1 MAKTLVVGDIH
12 LKAYDILP
20 QVDEILADDENI
32 SRVVFAGDLCDEWG
46 VDVEHGSH
54 RRREHAGRRRWRCQR
69 C

>member
-12 LKAYDILP
+12 LKTYDILP

-32 SRVVFAGDLCDEWG
+32 PRVVFVGDLCDEWG

-54 RRREHAGRRRWRCQR
+54 RRREHAGRR
-69 C
+69 

>member
-32 SRVVFAGDLCDEWG
+32 SRVVFVGDLCDEWG
-46 VDVEHGSH
+46 VDVEHGS
-54 RRREHAGRRRWRCQR
+54 RRRDERYAR
-69 C
+69 

>member
-12 LKAYDILP
+12 LKAYGILP

-32 SRVVFAGDLCDEWG
+32 SRVVSVGDLYDEWG

-54 RRREHAGRRRWRCQR
+54 RRREHAGRR
-69 C
+69 